1 MEAEQWWGSPSR
13 QRGNAGLSPQR
24 LGTAF
29 PLVAARAS
37 EASARTLAAAAP
49 LFAREEAARRGVR
62 RAAEAAFA
70 AAGRELRGVRLA
82 ARAGKTQRREE
93 ARRAWVEACEEL
105 GWAELEGRRRVA
117 ELALAEQAAL
127 AAAHCAAAMQ
137 GASETEVRGGRVR
150 RRERKLEALRHL
162 CDEEEVRL
170 GVHAPT
176 NEAEAALARLVW
188 EQDMQAEEVRESCT
202 REGVALQREEAWR
215 AYVERLPVGGGHGS
229 SSPWRVRAHA
239 VLGVELG
246 EGAAHGL
253 PGVWVATVA
262 VGSPAE
268 AAGVRAGD
276 LVTAADGAPVR
287 DLAAF
292 RTRLAGAELRTA
304 EGAATAVMRLDV
316 VRRGRQEGCLVVPL
330 GWAAQRP
337 QGRRR
342 VCVDL
347 SPTRT
352 QRSKSPPRVL
362 LV

>member
-29 PLVAARAS
+29 PLVAARAD
-37 EASARTLAAAAP
+37 EASARILAAATP
-49 LFAREEAARRGVR
+49 LFAREDAARRAVC

-70 AAGRELRGVRLA
+70 AAGRELRGARLA

-93 ARRAWVEACEEL
+93 ARRAWTDACEEL
-105 GWAELEGRRRVA
+105 GRTEIEARRRVA
-117 ELALAEQAAL
+117 ELALAEEAAL
-127 AAAHCAAAMQ
+127 SAAHCAASMQ
-137 GASETEVRGGRVR
+137 GASEAAVRGGRVR
-150 RRERKLEALRHL
+150 RRERKLESLRHL
-162 CDEEEVRL
+162 CYKEEVRL

-215 AYVERLPVGGGHGS
+215 AYVERLPVGGGGGGRS
-229 SSPWRVRAHA
+229 SSPWRMRAHA

-246 EGAAHGL
+246 EGAGHGL

-262 VGSPAE
+262 AGSPAE

-276 LVTAADGAPVR
+276 LITGADGAPVR
-287 DLAAF
+287 ELAAF
-292 RTRLAGAELRTA
+292 RTRLA
-304 EGAATAVMRLDV
+304 
-316 VRRGRQEGCLVVPL
+316 
-330 GWAAQRP
+330 
-337 QGRRR
+337 
-342 VCVDL
+342 
-347 SPTRT
+347 
-352 QRSKSPPRVL
+352 
-362 LV
+362 